1 MSPQKKHIKCLNHS
15 LKTNL
20 RFVDST
26 GLPTPRHTC
35 RRQGLA
41 VMVLVGYVLLVA
53 LGGLVAGLE
62 CKNGALEMMDEVDE
76 VGVGLFEQFLTKRGH
91 WLG

>member
-1 MSPQKKHIKCLNHS
+1 MFQMVHFKCLS
-15 LKTNL
+15 LPFFPRISQNLGFGWHRVTKTA
-20 RFVDST
+20 
-26 GLPTPRHTC
+26 RHTC

-62 CKNGALEMMDEVDE
+62 CKNGALDIR
-76 VGVGLFEQFLTKRGH
+76 FFFRT
-91 WLG
+91 

>member
-1 MSPQKKHIKCLNHS
+1 MSQKKTHQMFKPFTKNPPFLMPPG
-15 LKTNL
+15 KT
-20 RFVDST
+20 S
-26 GLPTPRHTC
+26 RHTC

-62 CKNGALEMMDEVDE
+62 CKNGALEMI
-76 VGVGLFEQFLTKRGH
+76 GG
-91 WLG
+91 

>member
-1 MSPQKKHIKCLNHS
+1 
-15 LKTNL
+15 
-20 RFVDST
+20 
-26 GLPTPRHTC
+26 
-35 RRQGLA
+35 
-41 VMVLVGYVLLVA
+41 MVLVGYVLLVA